1 MSLVEAS
8 AELSTLFQNKKVDWG
23 SVWVMLMRRV
33 CQVFDSRDGARPGTN
48 MSSRSAFDIHFRGN
62 LVAWAVQ
69 WLSSLSDAE
78 MEQLWAAPGMASFL
92 LSSVD
97 MTSDYMRQ
105 KKEEGTTLS
114 DDALCSYRYDP
125 VIHTHFGLASF
136 FCVWIFASTMEKNPS
151 PVGDIATRNVP
162 EPPPVA

>member
-1 MSLVEAS
+1 
-8 AELSTLFQNKKVDWG
+8 
-23 SVWVMLMRRV
+23 MLMRRV

-69 WLSSLSDAE
+69 WLPSLSDAE
-78 MEQLWAAPGMASFL
+78 MEKLWATPGMASFL

-105 KKEEGTTLS
+105 KRGRNHTL
-114 DDALCSYRYDP
+114 R
-125 VIHTHFGLASF
+125 
-136 FCVWIFASTMEKNPS
+136 
-151 PVGDIATRNVP
+151 
-162 EPPPVA
+162 